1 MSGEQQL
8 PLMRSASRRA
18 FAAVL
23 GLLLIAGISCTVQ
36 RWPPHNVAD
45 LVVRGAQIYRVA
57 PVRSWAEAL
66 AVREG
71 RLIYVGTDSG
81 VASFIGPRTKV
92 IDLAGQMVLP
102 GFHDNHVHPL
112 ESGSSW
118 ASVTCTTLRPP
129 RKLSG

>member
-1 MSGEQQL
+1 
-8 PLMRSASRRA
+8 MRSASRHTLC
-18 FAAVL
+18 AVFCF
-23 GLLLIAGISCTVQ
+23 LLLTGISCSVR

-81 VASFIGPRTKV
+81 VATFIGPRTKV
-92 IDLAGQMVLP
+92 LDLPGRMVLP
-102 GFHDNHVHPL
+102 GLSLTVARPL
-112 ESGSSW
+112 F
-118 ASVTCTTLRPP
+118 
-129 RKLSG
+129 KLTSADSTPGNFISATRTA